1 MKIPYGVS
9 NFGEIR
15 RDGLYYVDKSRFIE
29 RLETAE
35 LGSRYLMLLRP
46 RRFGKSLLVSLLS
59 HYYDVALR
67 EDFDALFEGLWI
79 HEHPTP
85 ERNQHLV
92 LPFDFSPVSGSRD
105 PREVERSFTMT
116 VRSTLSR
123 FLVRYDWVSKA
134 FTRLFE
140 ELPEFPDAAT
150 MVSAVLVACL
160 NAGRTVYLLVDEYDA
175 LANDLLACGHVRTYD
190 ELFLNTGFIRTF
202 YKALKAGTQTGAIK
216 RIFITGVTPIPLD
229 DMASGFNILTQIS
242 HAPQF
247 NALCGFT
254 REEVAGAVDELLS
267 ERPWFGTR
275 EELMADMTRYY
286 DGYRF
291 SRKGKERVFN
301 PDMVL
306 YYLRHLNEWGE
317 PPQNLLD
324 ENVRTD
330 YTKLRAIASAP
341 GASGTWHL
349 ELISELL
356 TEGEVV
362 GELVERFNRRTMY
375 DQDHLVSLLYHMGL
389 LTVAGPWRASLRFV
403 VPNLV
408 IRYLHWEELEH
419 LFRQHA
425 GVSVRFHDVQRA
437 VESMAYEGELAPFL
451 EQVRDEV
458 LEKLSNRD
466 LIRFDEKHLKVILL
480 TYLSF
485 SPLYRPL
492 SEQEFKHGYADL
504 FLALDHRFPD
514 ARVSWLLEL
523 KHLKA
528 GSGDV
533 AVEAAREEARAQIER
548 YLADV
553 GVLQALMGDREIRA
567 ATVVLV
573 GSTDLRWWV
582 ERVVPGR

>member
-1 MKIPYGVS
+1 MKIPYGVAS
-9 NFGEIR
+9 FARIR
-15 RDGLYYVDKSRFIE
+15 RLGLFYVDKTPFIAQ
-29 RLETAE
+29 LESAE
-35 LGSRYLMLLRP
+35 LGSPYLMLLRP

-59 HYYDVALR
+59 HYYDLALR
-67 EDFDALFEGLWI
+67 DEFDTLFEGLWI

-105 PREVERSFTMT
+105 PKEVERSFTMT
-116 VRSTLSR
+116 VRNTLSR
-123 FLVRYDWVSKA
+123 FLVRYGEVSGEFA
-134 FTRLFE
+134 RLAE
-140 ELPEFPDAAT
+140 ELPAFPDAAS
-150 MVSAVLVACL
+150 MVSAVLMACL
-160 NAGRTVYLLVDEYDA
+160 NAGRTVYLLIDEYDSV
-175 LANDLLACGHVRTYD
+175 ANDLLARGHVRTYD

-202 YKALKAGTQTGAIK
+202 YKALKAGTQTEAIA
-216 RIFITGVTPIPLD
+216 RVFITGVTPIPLD

-242 HAPQF
+242 HAPRF

-254 REEVAGAVDELLS
+254 PQEVASAVDALLADHPS
-267 ERPWFGTR
+267 LGTP
-275 EELMADMTRYY
+275 ETLMADMARYY
-286 DGYRF
+286 DGYCF
-291 SRKGKERVFN
+291 SIKAKERVFN

-306 YYLRHLNEWGE
+306 YYLRHLNDWGD
-317 PPQNLLD
+317 PPSNLLD
-324 ENVRTD
+324 DNVRTD
-330 YTKLRAIASAP
+330 YTKLRAIASPP
-341 GASGTWHL
+341 GGSQAWHL
-349 ELISELL
+349 NFISELL
-356 TEGEVV
+356 TEGEVI
-362 GELVERFNRRTMY
+362 GDLVERFNRRTMY

-389 LTVAGPWRASLRFV
+389 LTLRGAILNQYRFSI
-403 VPNLV
+403 PNLV
-408 IRYLHWEELEH
+408 IRFMHWEELGA
-419 LFRQHA
+419 LFEQYADISFDSRA
-425 GVSVRFHDVQRA
+425 ADRA
-437 VESMAYEGELAPFL
+437 VRALALDGDLDPFL
-451 EQVRDEV
+451 EQIRDEV

-528 GSGDV
+528 GSSEE
-533 AVEAAREEARAQIER
+533 AVEAARGEARAQIDR
-548 YLADV
+548 YLEDA
-553 GVLQALMGDREIRA
+553 GALQALMGDREIRA

-582 ERVVPGR
+582 ERVVPAR